1 MAFTSN
7 AVRRLDANG
16 LLGGRPKAPAG
27 SQFAARIAFSGFT
40 EKLGRENLDNQCRR
54 CIQVIVIRRWTR

>member
-16 LLGGRPKAPAG
+16 LLCGRHKAPAG
-27 SQFAARIAFSGFT
+27 GQFVPLRALPFPASQKNWA
-40 EKLGRENLDNQCRR
+40 ENISYDNQCRR
-54 CIQVIVIRRWTR
+54 PIQ

>member
-27 SQFAARIAFSGFT
+27 SQFAAGIAFPASQKNWA
-40 EKLGRENLDNQCRR
+40 EKILT
-54 CIQVIVIRRWTR
+54 ISAAAASK